1 MTSLQRAAAQS
12 KKLETTKK
20 GGAFESS
27 FASGLDLSEFDSST
41 TSCTRMSAAAELLQI
56 KALEAQQAAREE
68 QEEIRIHNLAKIKG
82 QELTAASTSLVL
94 TLPRHEAPHE
104 SQSATTIME
113 EANMS
118 ATLIHLHGEDINGAH
133 HKAKLGR
140 KGKLSLEKSMRRNRL
155 SHKQQSSGGTK
166 KGAMKK
172 SRRSKY

>member
-1 MTSLQRAAAQS
+1 MTSLQRAAAPS

-20 GGAFESS
+20 GAFESS
-27 FASGLDLSEFDSST
+27 FAAGLDLSEFDSST
-41 TSCTRMSAAAELLQI
+41 TTCTRMSAAAELLQI

-68 QEEIRIHNLAKIKG
+68 HEEIRIQKLAKIKG
-82 QELTAASTSLVL
+82 QELTDAASTLVL
-94 TLPRHEAPHE
+94 TPPRHEAPHE

-118 ATLIHLHGEDINGAH
+118 ATLIHLHREDINGAH

-140 KGKLSLEKSMRRNRL
+140 KGKMSLEKSMRRNRL
-155 SHKQQSSGGTK
+155 SHMQQSSGGTK